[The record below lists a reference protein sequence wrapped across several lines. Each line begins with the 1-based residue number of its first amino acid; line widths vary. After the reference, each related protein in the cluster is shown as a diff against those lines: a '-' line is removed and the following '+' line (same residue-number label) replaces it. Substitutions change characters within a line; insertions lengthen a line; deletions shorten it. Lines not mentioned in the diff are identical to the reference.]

1 MSTEEKKDTEINV
14 QNESGQSKPEKRK
27 HRIKKRYFFI
37 PVVILLVGMLV
48 LAYLSGAYYFKTHFF
63 PNTTVN
69 GLTADEMTAEE
80 AAALVQRW
88 YEDNYSL
95 KLEDRNGKEA
105 AAISPRDVDMVFID
119 VESMEA
125 LLNQQNVY
133 GWPLC
138 FLKNDGAAYEVSPTV
153 QYHQDALRDT
163 LEQAGLFG
171 ASAGEE
177 PQNAYIGEYDE
188 DRMQFELIPEKE
200 GTLLV
205 EELTLLHAG
214 EALERMDE
222 LLNLE
227 EADCYEQ
234 PEITA
239 DNPKLQ
245 ERLAALNKLVGARIT
260 YDWNGF
266 EEIVDGNLIYDWMI
280 LDGDSISLDEEQ
292 IAAYVA
298 EKAKEYDTYGK
309 KRKFFTTLG
318 TEVTLPSGAYGW
330 KTDREAETAALTE
343 LILEGAITDRE
354 PEYIC
359 TGWVK
364 GLNDIGNSYVEA
376 DMTGQHLY
384 LYENGILVLE
394 TDFVSGNMS
403 NGCSTPAGV
412 FGITYKT
419 TNAVL
424 RGDNYETPV
433 SYWMPFNGNIGM
445 HDATWRSTF
454 GGDIYLTSGSHGCIN
469 LPLDMAAAIY
479 GYVSKGFPVVCYY

>member
-1 MSTEEKKDTEINV
+1 MAAEEKKDTELSG
-14 QNESGQSKPEKRK
+14 QNEAGQSEPGKQK
-27 HRIKKRYFFI
+27 HRIRKRHFLI
-37 PVVILLVGMLV
+37 PIVILLAGLLA
-48 LAYLSGAYYFKTHFF
+48 LAYFSGAYYFKTHFF
-63 PNTTVN
+63 PDTTVN
-69 GLTADEMTAEE
+69 GLAVDKLTAEE
-80 AAALVQRW
+80 AAALVQGW
-88 YEDNYSL
+88 YEDNYRL
-95 KLEDRNGKEA
+95 KLEDRDGMEA
-105 AAISPRDVDMVFID
+105 ATITPGDVGMVFTNA
-119 VESMEA
+119 ESMEV
-125 LLNQQNVY
+125 LLNRQNIY
-133 GWPLC
+133 IWPLR
-138 FLKNDGAAYEVSPTV
+138 LLQNAGEAYQVTPTV
-153 QYHQDALRDT
+153 QYQQDALQDT
-163 LEQAGLFG
+163 LEQAGLFE

-177 PQNAYIGEYDE
+177 PQNAYIGDYDE
-188 DRMQFELIPEKE
+188 DKMQFELVPEKE

-205 EELTLLHAG
+205 EESTLLHAG

-222 LLNLE
+222 VLNLE

-239 DNPKLQ
+239 DNPELQ
-245 ERLAALNKLVGARIT
+245 ERLAALNRVVGACIT

-266 EEIVDGNLIYDWMI
+266 EEIVDGNLIYGWMI

-298 EKAKEYDTYGK
+298 EKAKQYDTYGK
-309 KRKFFTTLG
+309 KRTFLTTHG
-318 TEVTLPSGAYGW
+318 TEVRLPSGAYGW

-343 LILEGAITDRE
+343 LILAGAVTGRE
-354 PEYIC
+354 PEYSC

-364 GLNDIGNSYVEA
+364 GLNDIGDSYVEA
-376 DMTGQHLY
+376 DLTGQHLY
-384 LYENGILVLE
+384 LYVNGILVLE

-403 NGCSTPAGV
+403 NGCATPAGV
-412 FGITYKT
+412 FGLTYKT

-424 RGDNYETPV
+424 RGENYETPV
-433 SYWMPFNGNIGM
+433 NYWMPFNGNVGM

>member
-1 MSTEEKKDTEINV
+1 MSAKEKKDTEING
-14 QNESGQSKPEKRK
+14 QSESGQGRPAKQKR
-27 HRIKKRYFFI
+27 RIKKRHFMI
-37 PVVILLVGMLV
+37 PAVLLLAGMLM
-48 LAYLSGAYYFKTHFF
+48 LAYFGGAYYFKAHFF

-69 GLTADEMTAEE
+69 GLAVDELTAEE
-80 AAALVQRW
+80 TAVLVQRW
-88 YEDNYSL
+88 YEENYSL
-95 KLEDRNGKEA
+95 KLEDRDGKEA
-105 AAISPRDVDMVFID
+105 AAISPRDVDMVFTGA
-119 VESMEA
+119 ESMEA
-125 LLNQQNVY
+125 LLKHQNVY
-133 GWPLC
+133 VWPLR
-138 FLKNDGAAYEVSPTV
+138 FLKNDGAAYAVSLTV
-153 QYHQDALRDT
+153 QYNQDALRDT
-163 LEQAGLFG
+163 LEQAGLFE
-171 ASAGEE
+171 ASAGEV

-188 DRMQFELIPEKE
+188 DRLQFELIPEKE

-205 EELTLLHAG
+205 EETTLLHAG
-214 EALERMDE
+214 EALARMDE
-222 LLNLE
+222 VLNLE

-239 DNPKLQ
+239 DNPELQ

-266 EEIVDGNLIYDWMI
+266 EEIVDGNLIYEWMI
-280 LDGDSISLDEEQ
+280 LDGDSIALDEEQ
-292 IAAYVA
+292 IATYVA
-298 EKAKEYDTYGK
+298 EKAKQYDTYGK
-309 KRKFFTTLG
+309 KRKFITTLG
-318 TEVTLPSGAYGW
+318 IEVTLPSGAYGW

-343 LILEGAITDRE
+343 LILEGAVTDRE

-359 TGWVK
+359 RGWVK
-364 GLNDIGNSYVEA
+364 GLDDIGDSYVEA

-403 NGCSTPAGV
+403 NGCGTPAGV
-412 FGITYKT
+412 FGLTYKT

-424 RGDNYETPV
+424 RGEDYETPV